1 MLPRAISLLSAGVG
15 ALLLVAQ
22 PGSAQNL
29 SVQDRT
35 FMENAS
41 KGGMMEVH
49 MGHLGLERGSSD
61 GVKSFAKRLIDDHTK
76 GNQELQGLAKQKG
89 VMLPADNPG
98 MPAALT
104 TKTGKDFDQAFAKM
118 GVEDH
123 EKDIKEFEKEASSG
137 SDPDIK
143 SWASKTLPTLKSHL
157 DAARALPR

>member
-1 MLPRAISLLSAGVG
+1 
-15 ALLLVAQ
+15 
-22 PGSAQNL
+22 
-29 SVQDRT
+29 
-35 FMENAS
+35 
-41 KGGMMEVH
+41 

-104 TKTGKDFDQAFAKM
+104 TKTGKDFDQAFAKT